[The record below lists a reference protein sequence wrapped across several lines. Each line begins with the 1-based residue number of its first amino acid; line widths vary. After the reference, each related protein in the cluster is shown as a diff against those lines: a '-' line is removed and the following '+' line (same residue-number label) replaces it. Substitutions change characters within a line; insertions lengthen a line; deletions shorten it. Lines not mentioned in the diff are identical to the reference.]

1 MKKLTFNK
9 KTAGILLALICV
21 AQLVISLRIGSE
33 KSFLMCDELFTYGAA
48 NYDGGIMMEFPLND
62 WMTGDVFMDY
72 VTPQENAFSY
82 DIPYD
87 NQALDV
93 HPPLYYYLIHT
104 IASFHPYEF
113 SYWTGVGLNLVLFL
127 GCTVILYF
135 LVYELVK
142 SRACALF
149 TGLFYALSYG
159 GLNTML
165 FIRMYM
171 LFALVLLLH
180 LLVYARYWERE
191 KIPARGFVFLGLTL
205 VLGAMTQYYFLIAA
219 FFLGVWYTFKLLFGK
234 RIRELGIYLG
244 TVAAAAA
251 LSLTLFSPMWD
262 QIFHGSRGT
271 QAQDKFWVLEG
282 FPRALLNMFNTLSD
296 QMFCGYLWPILG
308 ILAILLLA
316 FIIRF
321 RRLPLKEGG
330 KLLPMM
336 FMSAG
341 YFLLVTKIAPEV
353 TSRYMMPL
361 FPVVL
366 LLALCVLYVLVYGL
380 LPSKKQLALVI
391 CAAFGLF
398 VCMPT
403 LQGTVPSYSYNWMK
417 PHTELMKQYAD
428 KKAVYIDREF
438 YWWEYYDLMQ
448 VMRENSDFYVIS
460 YARIIQDD
468 IDSALEYTAEDDEV
482 IVYVGNTALDEE
494 ITEYIK
500 NTVKAKEMI
509 LLDQFNRYT
518 VYRGVR

>member
-1 MKKLTFNK
+1 MKNLTMNK

-21 AQLVISLRIGSE
+21 IQLAVSLHVGSE

-62 WMTGDVFMDY
+62 WKNGDVFMDY

-82 DIPYD
+82 DIPYV
-87 NQALDV
+87 NQSLDV

-104 IASFHPYEF
+104 ISSFHPYEF
-113 SYWTGVGLNLVLFL
+113 SYWTGVGLNIVLFL
-127 GCTVILYF
+127 GCTVTLYF

-142 SRACALF
+142 SRACALLAS
-149 TGLFYALSYG
+149 LFYALSYG

-165 FIRMYM
+165 FVRMYM
-171 LFALVLLLH
+171 LFALALLLH
-180 LLVYARYWERE
+180 LLAYVRYWERE
-191 KIPARGFVFLGLTL
+191 KIPARGYVFLGFTL

-219 FFLGVWYTFKLLFGK
+219 FFLGVWYTLKLLAGK
-234 RIRELGIYLG
+234 RFRELGIYLG

-251 LSLTLFSPMWD
+251 VSLTLFSPMWD

-271 QAQDKFWVLEG
+271 QAQDKFWVLAG
-282 FPRALLNMFNTLSD
+282 FPRALLNMFDIISD
-296 QMFCGYLWPILG
+296 QMFRGYLWPVLG
-308 ILAILLLA
+308 VLAALLLV
-316 FIIRF
+316 FVIRF

-330 KLLPMM
+330 KLLPVI
-336 FMSAG
+336 FMAAG

-353 TSRYMMPL
+353 TDRYMMPL

-366 LLALCVLYVLVYGL
+366 LLAVCALYVLVHGL
-380 LPSKKQLALVI
+380 LPVRKQLALAV

-398 VCMPT
+398 LCVPV
-403 LQGTVPSYSYNWMK
+403 LQGTIPTYSYNWMK

-460 YARIIQDD
+460 YAKIIQDD
-468 IDSALEYTAEDDEV
+468 IDSALEYAAEDEEV
-482 IVYVGNTALDEE
+482 IVYVGNTALDAE

-500 NTVKAKEMI
+500 NTVQAREMI
-509 LLDQFNRYT
+509 PLDQFNRYT
-518 VYRGVR
+518 VYRAVR